1 MNLLESN
8 LYLERLLIFDDWQTF
23 DQADNVKSKDPERVL
38 HSSLLVYLRSDE
50 SCTLNFFSD

>member
-8 LYLERLLIFDDWQTF
+8 LYLEWLLIFDDWQTF
-23 DQADNVKSKDPERVL
+23 DQVHNVKSKDPERAL

-50 SCTLNFFSD
+50 SCTLNFFAD